1 MCGIVG
7 WAFDPNLAEDQ
18 GLIEAAS
25 NQLKSRGPDA
35 SGSWTAR
42 DGVVTFGHRRLS
54 VLDVSPTGAQP
65 MRSSDG
71 RFVIT
76 FNGEIYN
83 HLELRER
90 LEREGGV
97 PQGGWRGTS
106 DTETLIASVA
116 AWGVDDTLKA
126 ASGMLA
132 FGLWDARNRSLTLAR
147 DRFGEKPL
155 YVARTH
161 RGIAFAS
168 ELKAL
173 EGLPG
178 FDTTIDSSALAFF
191 LGHGYVQ
198 APATIYRATSK
209 LVPGSY
215 VTLTEANM
223 AALPSSGDFLASLR
237 CYYWRLID
245 VAQSGLSAPF
255 LGTESEAVDELEK
268 RLMAA
273 VRRQQISDVPL
284 GAFLSGGIDSSAVV
298 ALMQASGETRVK
310 TFTIGFEDGDY
321 DESVFAEKVAAHLR
335 TDHTTVMMSP
345 NEALERIDRLPAIW
359 DEPFAD
365 VAQLPALL
373 LSEVTR
379 RSVTV
384 ALSGD
389 GGDELFGGYDRYS
402 WTESAWTK
410 LKGIPL
416 PARRALA
423 NAVRLIP
430 PSQWDRVARL
440 LPGGVRSRLSGDR
453 IHKIAALIPA
463 ANVSELYETLLSS
476 WKSRDP
482 LLLGEQPRLVP
493 HWSGYPTLP
502 TIAET
507 FMLRDA
513 VDYMTDDVLVKVD
526 RAAMSVSLET
536 RAPILDPQVAAFAW
550 QLPLAMKRSGG
561 TNKLVLRKL
570 VHRYVPAELVERP
583 KAGFAV
589 PLDDWL
595 RGPMRA
601 WAETHLSAEALTRG
615 GLNADPIRRAWQAHL
630 IGTENHRYFLWNV
643 LTYQAWMA
651 HRLH

>member
-1 MCGIVG
+1 
-7 WAFDPNLAEDQ
+7 LANDH
-18 GLIEAAS
+18 GLIEAAA
-25 NQLKSRGPDA
+25 NELKSRGPDA
-35 SGSWTAR
+35 SGVWIAS
-42 DGVVTFGHRRLS
+42 DGIVTFGHRRLS

-65 MRSSDG
+65 MRSSDS

-90 LEREGGV
+90 LEREGSA

-106 DTETLIASVA
+106 DTETLLASVR
-116 AWGVDDTLKA
+116 AWGVEATLKA

-132 FGLWDARNRSLTLAR
+132 FGLWDARDRSLTLAR

-155 YVARTH
+155 YVARTLH
-161 RGIAFAS
+161 GIAFAS

-178 FDTTIDSSALAFF
+178 FDTMVDPAALAYF

-198 APATIYRATSK
+198 APATIYRAVSK
-209 LVPGSY
+209 ILPGSF
-215 VTLTEANM
+215 VTLSEADM
-223 AALPSSGDFLASLR
+223 VALPRSGDFLAGSR
-237 CYYWRLID
+237 NFYWRLID
-245 VAQSGLSAPF
+245 VVEAGSAAPF
-255 LGTESEAVDELEK
+255 TGTESEAVDELEK
-268 RLMAA
+268 LLMAA

-284 GAFLSGGIDSSAVV
+284 GAFLSGGIDSSGVV
-298 ALMQASGETRVK
+298 ALMQASGGARVK
-310 TFTIGFEDGDY
+310 TFTIGFEEGKY
-321 DESVFAEKVAAHLR
+321 DESGFAEKVAAHLG
-335 TDHTTVMMSP
+335 TEHTTVIMSP
-345 NEALERIDRLPAIW
+345 NEALERIDLLPAIW

-365 VAQLPALL
+365 VSQLPTLL

-379 RSVTV
+379 RAVTV

-389 GGDELFGGYDRYS
+389 GGDELFGGYDRYAWVENS
-402 WTESAWTK
+402 WAK
-410 LKGIPL
+410 LKRFPV

-423 NAVRLIP
+423 NAVRLASP
-430 PSQWDRVARL
+430 AQWDRVAGL
-440 LPGGVRSRLSGDR
+440 LPRGARSRLSGDR

-463 ANVSELYETLLSS
+463 ANVSELYENFLSS
-476 WKSRDP
+476 WKGRDP
-482 LLLGEQPRLVP
+482 LLLGEQPRAVP
-493 HWSGYPTLP
+493 HWSGSPTLP

-507 FMLRDA
+507 LMFRDA

-550 QLPLAMKRSGG
+550 KLPLVMKRSGE

-583 KAGFAV
+583 KAGFSV
-589 PLDDWL
+589 PIDDWL
-595 RGPMRA
+595 RGPMQE
-601 WAETHLSAEALTRG
+601 WAETHLSTDALTRG
-615 GLNADPIRRAWQAHL
+615 GLNADPIRRAWHAHL
-630 IGTENHRYFLWNV
+630 AGTENHRYFLWNV
-643 LTYQAWMA
+643 LTYQAWRA
-651 HRLH
+651 HHLD